1 MTVDT
6 YEYGGGGPVYMA
18 VGLGSGAVEI
28 LVSPAI
34 IGNRERSTL
43 SLFALSKS
51 RWLIDGSASLFQL
64 VSERLYRKRTPKP
77 GQAEVTP
84 NTYRCLEADST
95 IAIPT
100 DDK

>member
-6 YEYGGGGPVYMA
+6 YEYGGGGPVYMV

-28 LVSPAI
+28 WSPVI
-34 IGNRERSTL
+34 IENRERSTL
-43 SLFALSKS
+43 SLFTVSKS
-51 RWLIDGSASLFQL
+51 RWLIDGSASLFHF
-64 VSERLYRKRTPKP
+64 VSGTLLTGESPKP
-77 GQAEVTP
+77 GQAQATS

-95 IAIPT
+95 IAIPA

>member
-1 MTVDT
+1 MVDT
-6 YEYGGGGPVYMA
+6 YEYGGGGPVYTV

-28 LVSPAI
+28 LSPVI
-34 IGNRERSTL
+34 IENRERSTL

-77 GQAEVTP
+77 GQAEVTS